1 MLLRLFK
8 SFLAVCALLGTVS
21 AASATYPDHRITLV
35 VAYPPGGSTDI
46 VARLLK
52 DRLEAMFKE
61 PIVVDNRSG
70 AGGMIGSTYVARSEP
85 DGYTIQIAVQT
96 THAVAPAFYK
106 HVNYDPVTD
115 FTPIAKVVFSP
126 LVLVK
131 NASFPPKNVA
141 ELIQY
146 AKDHAGTLNYAIG
159 TLGDG
164 THMASLLFAS
174 MAKINP
180 QAIPFRGEAPALT
193 QVVGGQLP
201 YMFCGVPSALSFIKS
216 GQLVPLA
223 VTGSTRLPS
232 LPDVPTM
239 DEAGLKGYSMGN
251 WFGIFGPKGVPKAIV
266 DKLANSFRE
275 ALKDPVI
282 VQRIAK
288 LGYIPDW
295 ESPAKFTAFVKSEN
309 QRWAHVLAE
318 EGHVKQ

>member
-1 MLLRLFK
+1 MLSRLAT
-8 SFLAVCALLGTVS
+8 SLLILCGVFGVAS
-21 AASATYPDHRITLV
+21 AAPLSYPDHRITLV

-52 DRLEAMFKE
+52 DRLEAIFKE
-61 PIVVDNRSG
+61 PVIVDNRSG
-70 AGGMIGSTYVARSEP
+70 AGGMIGSSYVARSEP

-106 HVNYDPVTD
+106 HISYDPVAD

-131 NASFPPKNVA
+131 NASFAPKSVA

-146 AKDHAGTLNYAIG
+146 AKDNPGKLNYAIG

-164 THMASLLFAS
+164 THMAALLFAS
-174 MAKINP
+174 MARINP

-201 YMFCGVPSALSFIKS
+201 YMFCGIPSALSFIES

-223 VTGSTRLPS
+223 VTGSARSPS
-232 LPDVPTM
+232 LPNVPTM
-239 DEAGLKGYSMGN
+239 EEAGLKGYSMGN
-251 WFGIFGPKGVPKAIV
+251 WFGIFGPKGVRKEVV
-266 DKLANSFRE
+266 DKLATAFRE

-282 VQRIAK
+282 VQRIGK
-288 LGYIPDW
+288 LGYVPDW
-295 ESPAKFTAFVKSEN
+295 ESPAQFTVFVKSEN
-309 QRWAHVLAE
+309 ERWAHVLAE

>member
-1 MLLRLFK
+1 MFKRLLKPLV
-8 SFLAVCALLGTVS
+8 ATCVLLGAVS
-21 AASATYPDHRITLV
+21 AASAAYPDHRINLI

-52 DRLEAMFKE
+52 DRLEKMFNE
-61 PIVVDNRSG
+61 AIVVDNRSG
-70 AGGMIGSTYVARSEP
+70 AGGMIGSAYVARSEP

-96 THAVAPAFYK
+96 THAVAPSFYK
-106 HVNYDPVTD
+106 HVNYNPVTD

-131 NASFPPKNVA
+131 NASFAPKNVA

-146 AKDHAGTLNYAIG
+146 AKDHPDKLNYAIG

-201 YMFCGVPSALSFIKS
+201 YMFCGIPSALSFIKS

-223 VTGSTRLPS
+223 VTGSTRSPS

-266 DKLANSFRE
+266 DKLANAFRE
-275 ALKDPVI
+275 ALKDPAI
-282 VQRIAK
+282 VQRLAQ
-288 LGYIPDW
+288 LGYVPDW
-295 ESPAKFTAFVKSEN
+295 ESPAQFTAFVKSEN
-309 QRWAHVLAE
+309 KRWANVLSE